1 SNLNPVAK
9 IGTQV
14 AETLLAHGEATRQN
28 VGEKVVE
35 ALAAAGL
42 PDPAERAKQYP
53 HEFSGGMRQRA
64 LIAIGLACKPR
75 LLIAD
80 EPTSALDVT
89 VQQTILDQIGEMT
102 RELGTA
108 VLLITHDLGLA
119 AERAERVIVM
129 HRGKVVEQGPA
140 RQILENPQ
148 HPYTKSLVAAAP
160 SVAIA
165 RLQPD
170 AFAKGSAAEGSLP
183 EPVEGRDSKRPVEG
197 RSDNI
202 VEIEN
207 LTKVYPV
214 RGRGDD
220 FVA

>member
-14 AETLLAHGEATRQN
+14 AETLLAHGLANRQN
-28 VGEKVVE
+28 VSQKVVE

-42 PDPAERAKQYP
+42 PDPAQRAKQYP

-89 VQQTILDQIGEMT
+89 VQQTILDQIGTMT

-108 VLLITHDLGLA
+108 VLLITHDLGLD
-119 AERAERVIVM
+119 AERLERLLVM
-129 HRGKVVEQGPA
+129 HDVKLVDQCPPRH
-140 RQILENPQ
+140 ILQSPQ
-148 HPYTKSLVAAAP
+148 HACTKALMQAAP
-160 SVAIA
+160 SVAGARMQPEAIA
-165 RLQPD
+165 TTETHAPAD
-170 AFAKGSAAEGSLP
+170 DVPSPSG
-183 EPVEGRDSKRPVEG
+183 
-197 RSDNI
+197 NI
-202 VEIEN
+202 VEIEG
-207 LTKVYPV
+207 L
-214 RGRGDD
+214 
-220 FVA
+220 